1 MTGEEAFLVDRNES
15 GAASKALV
23 RGIAV
28 ALVAILGW
36 HLYASRVVRREVE
49 ARLGR
54 DSAQKA
60 EVEVSIQPLT
70 NVVTV
75 KMAGPRQA
83 AEGAQDPFSALGAA
97 IGSALGGAVVKAME
111 PAIERDLN
119 TRARE
124 LFDLYA
130 MLLAYRVKVTI
141 ADGSAERT

>member
-1 MTGEEAFLVDRNES
+1 M
-15 GAASKALV
+15 
-23 RGIAV
+23 
-28 ALVAILGW
+28 
-36 HLYASRVVRREVE
+36 RREIE
-49 ARLGR
+49 ARLGK
-54 DSAQKA
+54 DSRQS
-60 EVEVSIQPLT
+60 VEVSVQPLT

-83 AEGAQDPFSALGAA
+83 ADENRQDPFSALGAA

-130 MLLAYRVKVTI
+130 MLLAYRVKVEL
-141 ADGSAERT
+141 ADTSGERT